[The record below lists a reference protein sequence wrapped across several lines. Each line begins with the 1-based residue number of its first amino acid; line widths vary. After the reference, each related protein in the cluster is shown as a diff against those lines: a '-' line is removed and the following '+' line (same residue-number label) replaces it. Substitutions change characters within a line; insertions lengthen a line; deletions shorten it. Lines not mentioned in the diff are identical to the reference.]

1 MTADMRRMHPPLIDL
16 LDTAENCE
24 FIHALL
30 EQRLVRGEFEVPML
44 PEVAVRI
51 LRLDAEDAP
60 SARRLADIITADP
73 SLAMHVLRVA
83 SSAAK
88 RPATPITSL
97 AHAVAWLGIPA
108 VANIAFTLALQGR
121 MLNVPGQFQRARR
134 YWRHALASA
143 LWARHLSEML
153 ALDPGEAY
161 LCGLLHQIGKP
172 ATLAATYDL
181 ALRARSK
188 LADGEY
194 ERLVETFHRPV
205 GARLIEAWGLPSI
218 VAEVAGRWEAPANAG
233 PARIV
238 CTLVNLGH
246 RLADIALEDT
256 TQFARDLFADD
267 PAFTE
272 LGLEPVDALALFDA
286 AGSIGADLDGY
297 LPA

>member
-1 MTADMRRMHPPLIDL
+1 MHPPLADL
-16 LDTAENCE
+16 LDTSENCE
-24 FIHALL
+24 FIHALF

-51 LRLDAEDAP
+51 MRIDAADAP

-83 SSAAK
+83 ASAAN
-88 RPATPITSL
+88 RPATPIASL

-121 MLNVPGQFQRARR
+121 MLNVPGQHQRARR

-143 LWARHLSEML
+143 LWSRHLSEML
-153 ALDPGEAY
+153 ARDPGEAY

-172 ATLAATYDL
+172 ATLAAIHDL

-188 LADGEY
+188 LGAEDY

-205 GARLIEAWGLPSI
+205 GSRLIEAWRLPRI
-218 VAEVAGRWEAPANAG
+218 VADAAARWEAYAQAED
-233 PARIV
+233 ARQVCNIV
-238 CTLVNLGH
+238 SLAH
-246 RLADIALEDT
+246 RLADIALDDMTE
-256 TQFARDLFADD
+256 FARDLLPQD
-267 PAFTE
+267 PAFTD
-272 LGLEPVDALALFDA
+272 LGFEPIDAVALFDA
-286 AGSIGADLDGY
+286 AGSIGSDLALY